1 MQIYEK
7 HPGLPSHLKML
18 FLLLGFLETG
28 IRLAVTTRLSCA
40 MKKRAIDKFELF
52 VMTMMATMMVDHNQ
66 HQVLIVDDDGDNLHE
81 LRRRGWVAS
90 LSHLSAGW
98 WVVGD
103 TYRKLCNGDER
114 ELFIVKM
121 IRLMLQQMVHICI
134 IKIMSQFSMFHF
146 KFENFIP
153 SRALLCQKS
162 MVLPSWSAGPL
173 WWAYLPPHFFTIFK
187 YMFALAR
194 SWFFRGVRHR

>member
-18 FLLLGFLETG
+18 FLLLVFLETG

-40 MKKRAIDKFELF
+40 MTKRVIDKFELF
-52 VMTMMATMMVDHNQ
+52 VMAMMATMMVDHNQ

-114 ELFIVKM
+114 KLFIVKM

-146 KFENFIP
+146 KFENFTP
-153 SRALLCQKS
+153 CSAKNLWSFHHDLRDLFDELNTCLCTFS
-162 MVLPSWSAGPL
+162 P
-173 WWAYLPPHFFTIFK
+173 
-187 YMFALAR
+187 FANICLHSLG
-194 SWFFRGVRHR
+194 SWFFRGVQHR

>member
-1 MQIYEK
+1 M
-7 HPGLPSHLKML
+7 
-18 FLLLGFLETG
+18 
-28 IRLAVTTRLSCA
+28 
-40 MKKRAIDKFELF
+40 
-52 VMTMMATMMVDHNQ
+52 
-66 HQVLIVDDDGDNLHE
+66 
-81 LRRRGWVAS
+81 AS

-146 KFENFIP
+146 KFENFTPCSAKNLWSFHHDLRDLFDELTCLPTFSPFANICLH
-153 SRALLCQKS
+153 SLGADFLEVFSTGNNAKSFKCRSLLLLA
-162 MVLPSWSAGPL
+162 MVLVELQNTCKKKLNRKVLERPNIC
-173 WWAYLPPHFFTIFK
+173 YF
-187 YMFALAR
+187 
-194 SWFFRGVRHR
+194 